1 MEIKVSEIKQIA
13 GNNFMSET
21 QTNSPKDDR
30 KMKIELDI
38 VNGMTA
44 VSAFDNNTEIVTGTL
59 KLKDFLKDELENR
72 LGFEVTEEEA
82 QSILDAGYSING
94 FSGKEQESMWQHS
107 HFTTTRGDRGIQDPD
122 YPQILRYCHFQGHPG
137 IIKR

>member
-21 QTNSPKDDR
+21 QTNSTKDDR

-38 VNGMTA
+38 VNGMTM
-44 VSAFDNNTEIVTGTL
+44 VSAFDSNTEIVTGTL

-94 FSGKEQESMWQHS
+94 FSGKRARINVAAFAFYHDKGIEGYKIPITRKFFDTVISKDIQE
-107 HFTTTRGDRGIQDPD
+107 
-122 YPQILRYCHFQGHPG
+122 
-137 IIKR
+137 